1 MRLAPLLVLLLT
13 SFPVVVHAQ
22 SGVNEPLD
30 SIVAVV
36 NSEVVLY
43 SELED
48 EIRTV
53 SDQLRSS
60 NRGVPRRAVLE
71 KQVLER
77 LILTKLQ
84 LESARRSG
92 IRVDDSRLNASL
104 ENLARSNQMSLTK
117 FRSRLEQDGYEFA
130 GFRERVRNQILVN
143 QVRART
149 VQSRIK
155 VPEREID
162 RYLENQRLQ
171 EGDTNRSFEIAHI
184 LIALPDGATA
194 DEIDVARERGV
205 KLIEQLEDDADFGD
219 LALAESD
226 GQNALEGGALGW
238 REGSELPEFF
248 VDALQS
254 LEKGQYSSLLRSP
267 SGFHIIKLVNTKVD
281 GQVVVQQTRARHI
294 LIRVT
299 ELVGEGGITRRLH
312 SLRERVVNGDSF
324 GKLARSHSDDR
335 SSALREGDLGW
346 LNPGDTVPAFEREMD
361 LLDDGEISEPFLTQ
375 FGWHIVQVIER
386 RNHDSTEAVRRAKAR
401 EAIMNRKRDEEL
413 QTWLRQLRD
422 EAYVE
427 TRLDE

>member
-1 MRLAPLLVLLLT
+1 MRLAPLLVLLLA
-13 SFPVVVHAQ
+13 SVAVAVHAQ
-22 SGVNEPLD
+22 SDKEPLD

-43 SELED
+43 SELEG
-48 EIRTV
+48 ELRTV
-53 SDQLRSS
+53 RDQLRST
-60 NRGVPRRAVLE
+60 NRAVPRQSVLE

-92 IRVDDSRLNASL
+92 IRVDDTRLNAAL
-104 ENLARSNQMSLTK
+104 EDIARSNQLSLSA
-117 FRSRLEQDGYEFA
+117 FRSRLEEDGYEFT

-143 QVRART
+143 QVRSRT
-149 VQSRIK
+149 LQSRIK

-162 RYLENQRLQ
+162 RYLENQSLQ
-171 EGDTNRSFEIAHI
+171 EGGTDRSFDVAHI

-194 DEIDVARERGV
+194 DEIDTARQRGEA
-205 KLIEQLEDDADFGD
+205 LLTQLDEDADFGD
-219 LALAESD
+219 LALAASD

-238 REGSELPEFF
+238 REESELPEFF

-254 LEKGQYSSLLRSP
+254 MDKGQYSSLLRSP
-267 SGFHIIKLVNTKVD
+267 SGFHIIKLLDTKVG

-294 LIRVT
+294 LIRIT
-299 ELVGEGGITRRLH
+299 ELISEQGVIQRLET
-312 SLRERVVNGDSF
+312 LRERAVNGVDF

-346 LNPGDTVPAFEREMD
+346 LNPGDTVPAFERQMD
-361 LLDDGEISEPFLTQ
+361 LLDDGEYSEPFRSQ
-375 FGWHIVQVIER
+375 FGWHLVQVIER
-386 RNHDSTEAVRRAKAR
+386 RNHDSTEVVRRAQAR
-401 EAIMNRKRDEEL
+401 EAIMKRKRDEEL
-413 QTWLRQLRD
+413 QSWLRQLRD

-427 TRLDE
+427 IRLDE

>member
-1 MRLAPLLVLLLT
+1 MRLAPLLVLLLI
-13 SFPVVVHAQ
+13 SLPVAVSAQ
-22 SGVNEPLD
+22 SSDYEALD

-36 NSEVVLY
+36 NSEVVLN

-53 SDQLRSS
+53 RDQLRST
-60 NRGVPRRAVLE
+60 NRAVPRRSVLE

-84 LESARRSG
+84 LETARRSG
-92 IRVDDSRLNASL
+92 IRVDDTRLNAAL
-104 ENLARSNQMSLTK
+104 EDIARSNQMSLPA
-117 FRSRLEQDGYEFA
+117 FRARLEEDGYEFS
-130 GFRERVRNQILVN
+130 GFRERVRIQILVN
-143 QVRART
+143 RVRSRT

-162 RYLENQRLQ
+162 RFLENQRLQ
-171 EGDTNRSFEIAHI
+171 EGDTNLSFDVAHI

-194 DEIDVARERGV
+194 DELDTARQRGEALL
-205 KLIEQLEDDADFGD
+205 KQLEEGADFGD

-238 REGSELPEFF
+238 REESELPEFF
-248 VDALQS
+248 GDALQS
-254 LEKGQYSSLLRSP
+254 LEKGQYSPLLRSP
-267 SGFHIIKLVNTKVD
+267 SGFHIVKLVDTKVGD
-281 GQVVVQQTRARHI
+281 QVVVQQTRARHI

-299 ELVGEGGITRRLH
+299 ELVSEEGVIQRLE
-312 SLRERVVNGDSF
+312 SLRERVMNGDDF

-346 LNPGDTVPAFEREMD
+346 LNPGDTVPAFERQMD
-361 LLDDGEISEPFLTQ
+361 LLDDGELSEPFRSQ

-386 RNHDSTEAVRRAKAR
+386 RSHDSTEAVRRAQAR
-401 EAIMNRKRDEEL
+401 DAIMKRKRDEEL

-427 TRLDE
+427 IRLDE